1 MNFTAQ
7 QQQAIDVSGPPL
19 DACVVAGPG
28 SGKTTVL
35 VEYFRRLVA
44 HGTDPLRILA
54 ITFTERAAGNMRERL
69 AKAFQEDPVL
79 RGRLERAWVS
89 TIHGFCARLVREN
102 AVFAGV
108 DPEFY
113 VADARES
120 WRLQQESMAAA
131 MEEVF
136 RDCRAEISAL
146 IRGLSSYEFEE
157 ALLSAYD
164 AMRSAGTGVEELAAF
179 PRPAGTGAAEIAQT
193 LRALGRE
200 AFSGWSFSQKQQARG
215 AIDPAERI
223 VSASG
228 PREALEAV
236 SAFSCSLNQCKRGN
250 RAYDLLKRL
259 RELVD
264 DCRYSFITELYEGE
278 RRLLIDIMRR
288 FDRLYR
294 ERKRRAGALDFS
306 DLEEFA
312 VRLLEGHSE
321 TRERVRDQFDHILMD
336 EFQDTNGQQSRLMR
350 LVRAPDRFYA
360 VGDINQSIFGFRH
373 AEPEGFAEY
382 RAESQRAGRRLVE
395 LTDNFRSR
403 PDILSAVETVLEGE
417 AGVERRSLI
426 AGRQFEEE
434 LEVSVEAAYAPDEDT
449 EARWV
454 AQRILD
460 LAGGRFRD
468 VAVLVRN
475 TEVLSTFTEVFE
487 AFGIPH
493 LVNHGKG
500 FYAGREV
507 NDLTHLLRTIANP
520 RDEMSLAVVL
530 RSPLVEVSDEALA
543 RLKLSGENMGAA
555 LMGLDDAKLCEF
567 DQEDAQRL
575 AAFRDRLREWRAR
588 REYVTFDRLLVAA
601 IDDCGYPSGPNV
613 DKFLGQAR
621 AAAQGRSLDEF
632 IDELALVRD
641 LDPREP
647 DAPPEDSAN
656 AVKVMTVH
664 SAKGL
669 EFPIVFVAALHKG
682 VETKLPVVAFSRNL
696 GLGARWRMPGTR
708 TDKDDL
714 WQHAIREERK
724 RREEEESRRLL
735 YVAMTRAE
743 ERLILTFSGESP
755 KNWAELVRRK
765 LGLELEGERDEVVV
779 RAAPDA
785 REWNLRMVS
794 LRALGQGARAA
805 AGLAPGSTEHKR
817 RWSVPLAPQSGT
829 AKASVDSNA
838 TVTALTT
845 FANCPRRYFLGNYL
859 GFEGKVR
866 GEESGG
872 IPAAELGT
880 QVHKL
885 LAGATVPNA
894 APEALRLADT
904 FRNSPLGLRLARA
917 TRIEREFDFLMA
929 LEGLVIRGQ
938 VDLWFEEGGEL
949 VIVDYKTDVI
959 SARQARERAREYEF
973 QLRLYALAIECAAGR
988 PADHTWLY
996 FLRPNMAVEVD
1007 LTPSLLDSPEQM
1019 IREFLDAQAS
1029 FEFPLREGEQCR
1041 RCPFFKGLCPAARL
1055 ADDLQES

>member
-1 MNFTAQ
+1 
-7 QQQAIDVSGPPL
+7 
-19 DACVVAGPG
+19 
-28 SGKTTVL
+28 
-35 VEYFRRLVA
+35 
-44 HGTDPLRILA
+44 
-54 ITFTERAAGNMRERL
+54 
-69 AKAFQEDPVL
+69 
-79 RGRLERAWVS
+79 
-89 TIHGFCARLVREN
+89 
-102 AVFAGV
+102 
-108 DPEFY
+108 
-113 VADARES
+113 
-120 WRLQQESMAAA
+120 
-131 MEEVF
+131 ME
-136 RDCRAEISAL
+136 
-146 IRGLSSYEFEE
+146 
-157 ALLSAYD
+157 
-164 AMRSAGTGVEELAAF
+164 T
-179 PRPAGTGAAEIAQT
+179 
-193 LRALGRE
+193 
-200 AFSGWSFSQKQQARG
+200 
-215 AIDPAERI
+215 AERI

-264 DCRYSFITELYEGE
+264 DCRYSFIAELYEDE
-278 RRLLIDIMRR
+278 RRLLIDILRR

-312 VRLLEGHSE
+312 VRLLEGHTE

-403 PDILSAVETVLEGE
+403 ADILSAVETVLEGE
-417 AGVERRSLI
+417 AGIERRPLI
-426 AGRQFEEE
+426 AGRQFEDD
-434 LEVSVEAAYAPDEDT
+434 LAVSVEAAHAPDEEA

-454 AQRILD
+454 AERILD
-460 LAGGRFRD
+460 LADGRFRD

-475 TEVLSTFTEVFE
+475 TEVLGTFTEVFE

-500 FYAGREV
+500 FYVGREV

-530 RSPLVEVSDEALA
+530 RSPLVEVSDEVLL

-555 LMGLDDAKLCEF
+555 LMGLDASQTTKSDDLCHF
-567 DQEDAQRL
+567 DEEDARRL
-575 AAFRDRLREWRAR
+575 AVFRDRLREWRVR
-588 REYVTFDRLLVAA
+588 REYVAFDRLLVAA

-682 VETKLPVVAFSRNL
+682 VETKLPVVAFSRSL

-724 RREEEESRRLL
+724 QREEEESRRLL

-743 ERLILTFSGESP
+743 ERLILSFSGESL

-765 LGLELEGERDEVVV
+765 LRLELEGDRDEVVV
-779 RAAPDA
+779 RVAPNG

-794 LRALGQGARAA
+794 VGAVRPSARAA
-805 AGLAPGSTEHKR
+805 AGLAPGFTDHKR
-817 RWSVPLAPQSGT
+817 RWSVPRLAESSS
-829 AKASVDSNA
+829 AKTPADSNA

-885 LAGATVPNA
+885 LAGGTVPNV
-894 APEALRLADT
+894 APEAVRLAEA
-904 FRNSPLGLRLARA
+904 FRHSPLGLRLERA
-917 TRIEREFDFLMA
+917 DRVEREFDFLMA
-929 LEGLVIRGQ
+929 LERLVIRGQ

-949 VIVDYKTDVI
+949 VIVDYKTDVV
-959 SARQARERAREYEF
+959 SARRAQERAREYEF
-973 QLRLYALAIECAAGR
+973 QLRLYALAIERAAGR
-988 PADHTWLY
+988 APDHVWLH
-996 FLRPNMAVEVD
+996 FLRPNVALEVD
-1007 LTPSLLDSPEQM
+1007 LTPSLLESPEQI

-1029 FEFPLREGEQCR
+1029 LEFPLREGEQCR
-1041 RCPFFKGLCPAARL
+1041 RCPFFQSLCPAAKL
-1055 ADDLQES
+1055 ADDLQHR